1 MYIDFPAPHSKKQAL
16 MMDFFLIHPECR
28 DLVVSCGTKYGKTV
42 SASTGI
48 SKALISKPRAMWRW
62 IAPYYGQCKIGMD
75 YITRQLPMKDDF
87 KSNTSNMTL
96 KCQSLDSYIQF
107 FHAQNYLALEGF
119 ATAGTVFD
127 EAAKIRKEAY
137 DANETTRTRT
147 LAKQAYFSTPLG
159 KNHFYDKYMEAREEM
174 ALARRQLRVPRM
186 MAITARTEDNPWI
199 PRESIEHARRT
210 LPERLFRQYYLAE
223 FVDEAEVFGN
233 YKKVFEGE
241 RIISDSDSCLWFAEG
256 CEKSK
261 VVIGAD
267 WAKTVDFTVFI
278 AFDVETKRVVGFQ
291 RFHKRTYIEA
301 VRCLILFAKK
311 FNETLIVWH
320 DKTGVGQA
328 IDDQMGYTNLNY
340 KGVTFTNAWKTNAIN
355 ELITSFEHRAITLP
369 NWSLLDKELGA
380 FEVKQNELGNMTY
393 SAPAGQH
400 DDIVCALILAHGALV
415 QYSNLKYEVRFL
427 EDLVHDK
434 DISKITPLE
443 EYYVDNE

>member
-1 MYIDFPAPHSKKQAL
+1 
-16 MMDFFLIHPECR
+16 MDFFLTHPECR
-28 DLVVSCGTKYGKTV
+28 DLVVACGTKYGKTL
-42 SASTGI
+42 SASAGI

-62 IAPYYGQCKIGMD
+62 IAPYFSQCKIGMD
-75 YITRQLPMKDDF
+75 YVSRQLPTTPDF
-87 KSNTSNMTL
+87 KPNESTMRIPC
-96 KCQSLDSYIQF
+96 KSLDSYIQF

-223 FVDEAEVFGN
+223 FVDDAEVFGN
-233 YKKVFEGE
+233 YKGAFIGE
-241 RIISDSDSCLWFAEG
+241 RLSFDSDSCIWFDKD
-256 CEKSK
+256 CDKSK

-267 WAKTVDFTVFI
+267 WAKTIDFTVFI
-278 AFDVETKRVVGFQ
+278 AFDIETKRVVGFQ
-291 RFHKRTYIEA
+291 RFHKRTYIDA
-301 VRCLILFAKK
+301 VRCLITFSKRFA
-311 FNETLIVWH
+311 ETLIVWH

-328 IDDQMGYTNLNY
+328 IDDQMSYTGLNY
-340 KGVTFTNAWKTNAIN
+340 KGVTFTNAWKTNSIN
-355 ELITSFEHRAITLP
+355 ALITSFEHKSIELP
-369 NWSLLDKELGA
+369 NWSMLDKELGA

-393 SAPAGQH
+393 SAPSGQH
-400 DDIVCALILAHGALV
+400 DDIVCALILAHSALM
-415 QYSNLKYEVRFL
+415 QYADMKMEVRFL
-427 EDLVHDK
+427 EDLKSDK
-434 DISKITPLE
+434 GLSRLNAFE
-443 EYYVDNE
+443 EFYTEDE